1 MSQPQLINGQLCFNC
16 TEVDR
21 ARRITDPAKAQEAKA
36 LGVDPSRILPG
47 GKIKPNGATDGDAST
62 QAASAT
68 STPSA
73 VTPATALGVNQPL
86 ASGDKGRSFNFLA

>member
-47 GKIKPNGATDGDAST
+47 GKLKPNTATDGGT
-62 QAASAT
+62 SAT
-68 STPSA
+68 TATSATPSA
-73 VTPATALGVNQPL
+73 ITPTEALGINQPL
-86 ASGDKGRSFNFLA
+86 ASGDKGRSLNLLA

>member
-47 GKIKPNGATDGDAST
+47 GKIKPNTATDGDIAAQATGGST
-62 QAASAT
+62 ASAV
-68 STPSA
+68 A
-73 VTPATALGVNQPL
+73 AATATGANQPL
-86 ASGDKGRSFNFLA
+86 SSGAKGRTLNLLT